1 MGPMRTGF
9 ATGSTFSLHALIDGA
24 GPAASN
30 ASAAMRAGGGI
41 PQEFGRRRKDFDA
54 IDSTDNET
62 FVNVIGLLSRA
73 IRLERSPALDAW
85 RSRAYRLQDQLVEAL
100 AGGVKENALHEF
112 RQRENSL
119 RYELEIHERLFSDTG
134 PAYIDFDSFEYPG
147 AAGRLGA
154 AYTVVGG

>member
-9 ATGSTFSLHALIDGA
+9 STGSTFSLHAPIEGA

-30 ASAAMRAGGGI
+30 ASSAAMRAGGGI
-41 PQEFGRRRKDFDA
+41 SQEFGRRRRDCEN
-54 IDSTDNET
+54 IDSTENET

-73 IRLERSPALDAW
+73 IRLEQSPALDAW
-85 RSRAYRLQDQLVEAL
+85 RSRAYKLQDQLVEAL

-119 RYELEIHERLFSDTG
+119 RYELQIHERLFSDTG
-134 PAYIDFDSFEYPG
+134 PAYIDFDSFEYPVVHP
-147 AAGRLGA
+147 AGPERHMRP
-154 AYTVVGG
+154 